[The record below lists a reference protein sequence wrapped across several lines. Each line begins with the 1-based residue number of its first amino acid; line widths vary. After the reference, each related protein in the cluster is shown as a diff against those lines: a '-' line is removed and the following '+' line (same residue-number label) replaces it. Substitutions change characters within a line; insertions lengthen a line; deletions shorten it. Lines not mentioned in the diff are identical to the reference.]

1 MLISK
6 GIQKFSITGF
16 HSGLADVDAPVEY
29 RKLTTSDAMVMF
41 LALKSN
47 SEHLAPF
54 IPWGERA
61 AGYNFGTIQRYC
73 LFHQEDSES
82 DHFIF
87 FSNGQFIGQ
96 GSLTPIGGVELHRQI
111 ILWVDQRV
119 RGQGYAAKIVKT
131 LEKIA
136 FSENRWSVLFY
147 THDVANVASRRVAEK
162 SGFELHCSFV
172 QPPKATEE
180 TGRYLCWAKDN
191 PNL

>member
-6 GIQKFSITGF
+6 GIQKLSITGF

-61 AGYNFGTIQRYC
+61 AGYNFGTVQRYC

-82 DHFIF
+82 DHYIF

-96 GSLTPIGGVELHRQI
+96 GSLTPIGGVERHRQI

-119 RGQGYAAKIVKT
+119 RGQGYASKIVQA
-131 LEKIA
+131 LEEIVFA
-136 FSENRWSVLFY
+136 DTRYSVLFY
-147 THDVANVASRRVAEK
+147 THDIANAASRRVAEK
-162 SGFELHCSFV
+162 SGFELHCGFT
-172 QPPKATEE
+172 QPPKGTEE